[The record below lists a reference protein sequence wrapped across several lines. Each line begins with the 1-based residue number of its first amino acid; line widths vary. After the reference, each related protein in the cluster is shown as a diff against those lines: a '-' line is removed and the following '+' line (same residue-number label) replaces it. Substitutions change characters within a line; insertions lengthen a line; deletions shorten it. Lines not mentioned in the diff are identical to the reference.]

1 MRLVYILSFF
11 VLVGCNSLKKLD
23 GNESSA
29 PKAKPST
36 VLTEDQQRQFDFSF
50 YEAAREKMMGNYER
64 SATHLARCLT
74 IDPTSGAAMFELAN
88 IFIAGNEPVKAQ
100 GILERAVE
108 LNGDNIWYKLL
119 LADMYQNNKMPVKAI
134 TLYEQFVKDYPTNED
149 YRFGLAQLYQTSGDY
164 QNAINQYNKLEEIVG
179 LNEIIVVE
187 KKKIYLLQGKN
198 KQALTELERL
208 TTRNNFV

>member
-1 MRLVYILSFF
+1 MAVRLILQKQNLNPDRHLIIS
-11 VLVGCNSLKKLD
+11 LVIRITSYNVCYTKLLR
-23 GNESSA
+23 
-29 PKAKPST
+29 T

-149 YRFGLAQLYQTSGDY
+149 YRS
-164 QNAINQYNKLEEIVG
+164 
-179 LNEIIVVE
+179 
-187 KKKIYLLQGKN
+187 
-198 KQALTELERL
+198 
-208 TTRNNFV
+208 